1 MSQADVPVHTANVD
15 LDVGETIGDVVL
27 GGDLSANGSTV
38 EALVLKIEAIGEF
51 GGEREVVA
59 SAGHVCHGNALDESE
74 CGDGT
79 RQLGG
84 LSKSSSYRELGSRW
98 RMGCKSYP
106 KEGERP

>member
-1 MSQADVPVHTANVD
+1 MSQADVSVHTANVD
-15 LDVGETIGDVVL
+15 LEVGGAVGDVVL
-27 GGDLSANGSTV
+27 GGGLSTNGSTV

-84 LSKSSSYRELGSRW
+84 LSKSSSYRE
-98 RMGCKSYP
+98 
-106 KEGERP
+106 